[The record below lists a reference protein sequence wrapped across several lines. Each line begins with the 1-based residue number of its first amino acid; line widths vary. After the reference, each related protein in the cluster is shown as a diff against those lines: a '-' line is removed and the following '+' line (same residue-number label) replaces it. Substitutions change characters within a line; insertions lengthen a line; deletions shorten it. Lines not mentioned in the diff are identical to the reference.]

1 MTVSNRNHIVLIPQ
15 LVDGYSRSFRAIIEE
30 WVAAY
35 LRLVG
40 GIARHATA
48 EIGPKNRT
56 PSQAGQGSFGF
67 RPNHKTLALEL
78 FVELASGA
86 RDVHPARHAA
96 FPILNTLHNAGR
108 LGALGTIRAL
118 GGIYFLFTVARFRNL
133 CHGLSNL
140 LQLGDPRR
148 RVLLSLDL
156 APFALADL
164 KKTNPQQQEMSRKF
178 GPDTSPDTSQ
188 SGSESLAI
196 QVYTKPRIVTTS
208 SATL

>member
-1 MTVSNRNHIVLIPQ
+1 MR
-15 LVDGYSRSFRAIIEE
+15 F
-30 WVAAY
+30 
-35 LRLVG
+35 
-40 GIARHATA
+40 
-48 EIGPKNRT
+48 
-56 PSQAGQGSFGF
+56 QAKT
-67 RPNHKTLALEL
+67 RTLALEL

-86 RDVHPARHAA
+86 GDIHPARHAA

-118 GGIYFLFTVARFRNL
+118 GGIHFLFTVARFRNL

-156 APFALADL
+156 APFALAGL

-178 GPDTSPDTSQ
+178 GPDTSQ
-188 SGSESLAI
+188 SGRESLAI
-196 QVYTKPRIVTTS
+196 LVYTKPRVVTTS